1 MTTYSHSKLSTFE
14 QCRLKYK
21 FAYIDWNETGKDLK
35 LTDAGRIAGL

>member
-21 FAYIDWNETGKDLK
+21 FAYIGRIETEKDLN
-35 LTDAGRIAGL
+35 LTDAGRIARL